1 MKLLLDTCIWGGTVK
16 TLNECGYDVIWSGD
30 WQVDPG
36 DNEIL
41 AYADQQQRILITL
54 DKDLGELAIVY
65 AKPHY
70 GIVRLV
76 GIAAKQQSTYCL
88 KVLRKYADELESG
101 AIITVTQE
109 RVRIRSAK

>member
-1 MKLLLDTCIWGGTVK
+1 MKLLLDTCVWGGTVK
-16 TLNECGYDVIWSGD
+16 TLRKYGYDVIWSGD
-30 WQVDPG
+30 WPVDPG
-36 DNEIL
+36 DTEIL
-41 AYADQQQRILITL
+41 AYAYQQQRILITL
-54 DKDLGELAIVY
+54 DKDFGELAIVY

-76 GIAAKQQSTYCL
+76 GLAAQQQGVYCL
-88 KVLRKYADELESG
+88 KVLRQYAGELESG

>member
-30 WQVDPG
+30 WPVDPG

-41 AYADQQQRILITL
+41 AYAYQQQ
-54 DKDLGELAIVY
+54 
-65 AKPHY
+65 
-70 GIVRLV
+70 LV

>member
-16 TLNECGYDVIWSGD
+16 TLNEYGYDVIWSGD

-41 AYADQQQRILITL
+41 AYAYQQQRILITL
-54 DKDLGELAIVY
+54 DKDFGELAIVY

-76 GIAAKQQSTYCL
+76 GLTAKQQSTYCL

>member
-41 AYADQQQRILITL
+41 AYAYQQQRILITL
-54 DKDLGELAIVY
+54 DKDFGELAIVY